1 MILSSKSYVIQN
13 AEGQNKSATK
23 GVQKASLPDDLY
35 GKFNNVLSTGQ
46 PDSAQNKGFISRNGQ
61 MFTYTQK
68 RKYISYIYWKREI
81 LADHISTK
89 VLNMTLN
96 PIPAVKNTY
105 CILTECNGASLDPC
119 FRSEFCY
126 NDKTFV
132 TIFHAYFYEK
142 SVHHNVDET
151 IILDCE
157 NGWEALK
164 IGSQIISDT
173 TWFRMRSRVLFA
185 VLMSAAKSS
194 LRRAPVLK
202 ALRDSKNKDIVY
214 NIYQDRYLGTGINC
228 LTFRFI
234 PSEFL
239 GGRNQLGRTWGDV
252 RETLK
257 NEIEPDI
264 QNFGSDDNS
273 L

>member
-1 MILSSKSYVIQN
+1 MSSKSYVIQN
-13 AEGQNKSATK
+13 AEGQDKSATK
-23 GVQKASLPDDLY
+23 GAQKSSLPADLY
-35 GKFNNVLSTGQ
+35 SKFDNVLSTGQ
-46 PDSAQNKGFISRNGQ
+46 SESAQNKGFISRNHQ

-81 LADHISTK
+81 LADHVSTK
-89 VLNMTLN
+89 VLDMTLD
-96 PIPAVKNTY
+96 PLPFSKNMY
-105 CILTECNGASLDPC
+105 CILSECNGASLDPC

-142 SVHHNVDET
+142 SVHHDVDET

-164 IGSQIISDT
+164 IGSQITPDAE
-173 TWFRMRSRVLFA
+173 WFRMRRGVLFA

-202 ALRDSKNKDIVY
+202 ALRDSKNRDIVY

-234 PSEFL
+234 PFEFL
-239 GGRNQLGRTWGDV
+239 GGRNQLGRTWVDV
-252 RETLK
+252 REALK
-257 NEIEPDI
+257 NDTEPDS
-264 QNFGSDDNS
+264 QNFASGDNS